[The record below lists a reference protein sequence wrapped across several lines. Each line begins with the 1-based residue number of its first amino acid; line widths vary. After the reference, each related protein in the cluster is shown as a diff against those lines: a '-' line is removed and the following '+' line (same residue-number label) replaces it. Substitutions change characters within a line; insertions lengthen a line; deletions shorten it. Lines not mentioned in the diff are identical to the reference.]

1 MDIDYLLVI
10 LPSIIFL
17 GVFGLVLIVWHGNF
31 RRKKEKEKEKLTNA
45 HAEKESPKIAPKNS
59 APSRLEPTLNDL
71 SASQINTQQAV
82 HHDLNDYII
91 LQLMAPKQ
99 RPYRGYELIQT
110 LSSAGFH
117 YGKMNI
123 FHYYAD
129 PIEKQEHLFS
139 LASAIEPGTF
149 DLDHI
154 GEINCPGLCLFMSIR
169 KVNAARS
176 TFELM
181 LETAQILV
189 QDLGGTLCDKQLRP
203 LTTDDLSLYYSQLH
217 SYA

>member
-10 LPSIIFL
+10 LPSIIFI
-17 GVFGLVLIVWHGNF
+17 GFFGLILIVWHGNF
-31 RRKKEKEKEKLTNA
+31 RRKKAEGKLTKPDA
-45 HAEKESPKIAPKNS
+45 GKESSKIAVKNS
-59 APSRLEPTLNDL
+59 ASSHLDPTLNDL
-71 SASQINTQQAV
+71 SAGETNTPPAV
-82 HHDLNDYII
+82 HHDINDYII
-91 LQLMAPKQ
+91 LQLMAPQQ

-110 LSSAGFH
+110 LSSVGFH

-129 PIEKQEHLFS
+129 PLEKKELLFS
-139 LASAIEPGTF
+139 LTSAIEPGTF

-154 GEINCPGLCLFMSIR
+154 GEINCPGLCLFMSIP
-169 KVNAARS
+169 KVNAART

-181 LETAQILV
+181 LETAQVLI
-189 QDLGGTLCDKQLRP
+189 QDLGGTLCDKQLRA
-203 LTTDDLSLYYSQLH
+203 LTADELSHYYSQLH

>member
-10 LPSIIFL
+10 LPGIIFL
-17 GVFGLVLIVWHGNF
+17 GVFGLVLIIWHGNF
-31 RRKKEKEKEKLTNA
+31 RRKRAKEKLTSA
-45 HAEKESPKIAPKNS
+45 GAEKESSKITVKNS
-59 APSRLEPTLNDL
+59 SSSRLEPSLNDL
-71 SASQINTQQAV
+71 PASEVNTPKAA
-82 HHDLNDYII
+82 HHDINDYII

-99 RPYRGYELIQT
+99 RPYQGYELIQT

-129 PIEKQEHLFS
+129 PLEKKELLFS

-169 KVNAARS
+169 KVTEART

-181 LETAQILV
+181 LETAQILA
-189 QDLGGTLCDKQLRP
+189 QDLGGTLCDKQLHP
-203 LTTDDLSLYYSQLH
+203 LAADDLWRYYSQLH
-217 SYA
+217 TYA